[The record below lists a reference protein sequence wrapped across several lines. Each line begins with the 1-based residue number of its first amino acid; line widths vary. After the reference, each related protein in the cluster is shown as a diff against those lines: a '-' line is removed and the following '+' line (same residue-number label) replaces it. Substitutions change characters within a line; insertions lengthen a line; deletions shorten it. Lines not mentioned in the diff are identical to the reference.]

1 MFFITDLIWHIFA
14 VHALHYFHFNVINKF
29 AFLRRLPF
37 VCGFNFVIKFYL
49 YEYYRVLL
57 NLVNVLCC
65 FT

>member
-1 MFFITDLIWHIFA
+1 